1 MLDRSTVLQSV
12 YHAIDAA
19 NEQLPPQD
27 AISKTPTALLYG
39 GSGPL
44 DSLGLVSLVFALENR
59 IETDFG
65 HTLSLMAESTTA
77 ANASGNDPFRTVE
90 TLVDWLVI
98 LLPACK
104 AAA

>member
-1 MLDRSTVLQSV
+1 MHDRSAVLQSV
-12 YHAIDAA
+12 YQAVDAV

-27 AISKTPTALLYG
+27 AISKTPTAPLYG

-44 DSLGLVSLVFALENR
+44 DSLGLVSLVFALEAQ

-65 HTLSLMAESTTA
+65 RTLSLMAESTATA
-77 ANASGNDPFRTVE
+77 GRDDNDPFRTVDS
-90 TLVDWLVI
+90 LVDWLVT
-98 LLPACK
+98 LLPTPK